1 MPGTVPFDDLPTADL
16 TVESVYLGGTKGH
29 AGDDP
34 LARLLPVGNQGGFRY
49 KGSPRKNS
57 VQLAVLY
64 TSGAEIDWPDNLDP
78 QTGVFTYYGD
88 NREPGRD
95 LHDTARDGNLLLRT
109 TFEAAHGSPAER
121 SVVPPFLLF
130 ERATP
135 GRAVRFPRPARPR
148 I

>member
-29 AGDDP
+29 ARDDP

-78 QTGVFTYYGD
+78 RRDARTAASSRSSASMVSKSHTLSVGVW
-88 NREPGRD
+88 RVPGR
-95 LHDTARDGNLLLRT
+95 H
-109 TFEAAHGSPAER
+109 
-121 SVVPPFLLF
+121 PFCS
-130 ERATP
+130 RP
-135 GRAVRFPRPARPR
+135 GLARPLTSLPANTDFCKLR
-148 I
+148 